1 MYGIESR
8 QVESVISS
16 GRLIVQDGKLLTADE
31 EEILGFAREMAN
43 KLWAKMR

>member
-1 MYGIESR
+1 VYGIESR
-8 QVESVISS
+8 HVESVISS

-31 EEILGFAREMAN
+31 EEILGFAREMGN